1 LCSCCGSRC
10 RTERATWASCN
21 LAEFLH
27 IWGTETSP
35 RRRSSSSSRLMANS
49 TTSTTR
55 STSILQRLGT
65 RSNSSLTARRGGLVS
80 RGSRRWPTLGLAPSL
95 SHVGW
100 RFLPWTAG
108 VRVHVTAVGLRDHP
122 HAEWVLAR
130 AVRGAEV
137 AASQSRPAWGPA
149 CGGGCYCGVCRR
161 EQPHSSPSTLSSCR
175 RCVRRVLSRMSPPRV
190 LQPTLLLPVT
200 WALAAARSPM
210 LTQSS
215 RTKFWKPG

>member
-1 LCSCCGSRC
+1 MSQLRYKVGEAGSMQASTVTC
-10 RTERATWASCN
+10 PATSTPPSGTPSSDTRA
-21 LAEFLH
+21 
-27 IWGTETSP
+27 SP
-35 RRRSSSSSRLMANS
+35 RRQVSGR
-49 TTSTTR
+49 
-55 STSILQRLGT
+55 
-65 RSNSSLTARRGGLVS
+65 VS
-80 RGSRRWPTLGLAPSL
+80 RCDRLRVVVAVCTPPIACLRAIPTLDG
-95 SHVGW
+95 
-100 RFLPWTAG
+100 AG

-130 AVRGAEV
+130 AVRSAEV
-137 AASQSRPAWGPA
+137 AASQSRPAWGPT

-161 EQPHSSPSTLSSCR
+161 EQPHSCPSTLSSCR

-210 LTQSS
+210 PTQSS